1 MYNSHPPPITYC
13 SLLCHDDHEDA
24 VDGSMDG
31 WMDDVHGDDV
41 DNDRN
46 CDSDE
51 DVLMDISVPN

>member
-1 MYNSHPPPITYC
+1 
-13 SLLCHDDHEDA
+13 
-24 VDGSMDG
+24 MDG

-51 DVLMDISVPN
+51 DVLMEISVPN